1 MRHDVGI
8 VHRDIKPA
16 NLLVDARGNV
26 WVADFGLAQ
35 FHAQDKL
42 TAVGDLVGTLRYM
55 SPEQSLGDAN
65 LMDHRM
71 DVYALGA
78 TLYEL
83 LTLSRSSRAR
93 TRKRSC
99 NKSPMVMHAF
109 HALINPADPSGFG
122 NDRPQGDLQ
131 STAGSLFIGAGPCG
145 RSATIS

>member
-1 MRHDVGI
+1 MAYAHDVGI

-65 LMDHRM
+65 LMDHRV
-71 DVYALGA
+71 DVYALG
-78 TLYEL
+78 
-83 LTLSRSSRAR
+83 RD
-93 TRKRSC
+93 
-99 NKSPMVMHAF
+99 VV
-109 HALINPADPSGFG
+109 
-122 NDRPQGDLQ
+122 
-131 STAGSLFIGAGPCG
+131 
-145 RSATIS
+145 